1 MWHDKS
7 AGLGHAGEGKMVCG
21 MTGWGEAPRKR
32 ENSSSSEVSCGR
44 RGKESTPDERKFKW
58 FRGELRSQREGKHPG
73 RRKRQVVPGRK
84 GKESTPEEGKSKSFR
99 GARKRPFAY
108 AQRQVVGDIRV
119 VDWRQQ
125 SPLPQGSAP
134 SHTLSG
140 KSSGTLELLTGVN
153 KVPSSKIVNLP

>member
-1 MWHDKS
+1 M
-7 AGLGHAGEGKMVCG
+7 
-21 MTGWGEAPRKR
+21 
-32 ENSSSSEVSCGR
+32 SCGR
-44 RGKESTPDERKFKW
+44 RGKESTPEERKFKW

-73 RRKRQVVPGRK
+73 RRKRQVVPRCKETPPQLRCVGRTLPAIELLTGVNKTGSCGRK

-140 KSSGTLELLTGVN
+140 KSSGTLELLTDVN
-153 KVPSSKIVNLP
+153 KVPSSKRVNLP

>member
-1 MWHDKS
+1 
-7 AGLGHAGEGKMVCG
+7 MVPRCKETPPQLRCVG
-21 MTGWGEAPRKR
+21 RTLPAIELLTGVNKTG
-32 ENSSSSEVSCGR
+32 SCGR
-44 RGKESTPDERKFKW
+44 RGKESTPEERKFKW

-73 RRKRQVVPGRK
+73 RRKRQVVPGRR
-84 GKESTPEEGKSKSFR
+84 GKESTPEEGKGKWFR

-153 KVPSSKIVNLP
+153 KVPSSKRVNLP

>member
-44 RGKESTPDERKFKW
+44 RGKESTPEEGKGKW
-58 FRGELRSQREGKHPG
+58 FRVAK
-73 RRKRQVVPGRK
+73 GRK
-84 GKESTPEEGKSKSFR
+84 APRKKEKASRSE
-99 GARKRPFAY
+99 
-108 AQRQVVGDIRV
+108 V
-119 VDWRQQ
+119 
-125 SPLPQGSAP
+125 QGSAP

-153 KVPSSKIVNLP
+153 KVPSPKEVPLRIRSAASRRGH